1 MTPKPAAP
9 AHDVPPPPG
18 EDDLAD
24 RVAELERELLQSNQT
39 LQALQRQHETQQR
52 RQAALSDRQWAEI
65 ERLRTRLAA
74 LHKADAPPGPASGG
88 PGGLASHQRFAEV
101 VTPAEVDDAL
111 GALSEPGRP
120 QETPMEPRLFTR
132 AVFQPVFTPNDAG
145 RYEVETLLALHDRAF
160 VRAAYLAILRRD
172 PDAQGSE
179 TFLAQ
184 LRAGEPKARLLQGM
198 LASEE
203 GRRHGTVIR
212 GLDARLLLLR
222 VCDWPLV
229 GRLVAAVLFLLQ
241 VNAHLR
247 DLRVLE
253 NHVIRIAEESQ
264 AVNESNLSKLRSA
277 GK

>member
-9 AHDVPPPPG
+9 VHDVPQPTG
-18 EDDLAD
+18 QDELAD

-74 LHKADAPPGPASGG
+74 LQKAYAPPGPAAGG

-132 AVFQPVFTPNDAG
+132 AVFQPAFTPNEAG
-145 RYEVETLLALHDRAF
+145 RYEVDTFLALHDRAF
-160 VRAAYLAILRRD
+160 VRAAYLAILRRE

-198 LASEE
+198 LASAE

-212 GLDARLLLLR
+212 GLDARLRLLR
-222 VCDWPLV
+222 VCEWPVV
-229 GRLVAAVLFLLQ
+229 GRLVSAALFLLQ